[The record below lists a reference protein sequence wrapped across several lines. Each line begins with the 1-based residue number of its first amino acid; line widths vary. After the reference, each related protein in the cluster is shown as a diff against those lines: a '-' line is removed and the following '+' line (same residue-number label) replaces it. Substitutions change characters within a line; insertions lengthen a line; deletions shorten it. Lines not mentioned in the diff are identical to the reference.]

1 MGNWAAV
8 LVAALAVGCA
18 TREDVRSMVYQ
29 APEWELCYIT
39 VAGHENPVV
48 VQEVSAA
55 MNARR
60 VDCRPHMDMV
70 RAKIA
75 ADANQRGGAAP
86 IYPGAR
92 TCVSVQVAP
101 GMTQLVCQ

>member
-1 MGNWAAV
+1 MSRWIAAC
-8 LVAALAVGCA
+8 LVTLAAGCA
-18 TREDVRSMVYQ
+18 TRDEIRAMAYQ

-39 VAGHENPVV
+39 VAGHGNPTV

-75 ADANQRGGAAP
+75 ATQGGAAP
-86 IYPGAR
+86 STATSATR
-92 TCVSVQVAP
+92 CVSVTVAP
-101 GMTQLVCQ
+101 GMTQMVCQ